1 VTSSRHDE
9 HRARDALSQKMWLIP
24 TVFVLVAVV
33 LAQFMLW
40 IDDLVPDARGP
51 LLFRGPVTGGQQIL
65 TIIATS
71 MLGLMGVV
79 FSISIVA
86 LQLASTQFSPR
97 VLRTFLRD
105 RRNQYV
111 LGQFAAT
118 FVYAIVVLGSFQVDE
133 DGDSIY
139 TSLSVTVGFL
149 LVLGS
154 LAAFI
159 YFIHHISRSLRVV
172 HIIEAVAEE
181 TRGAIDYSYPPEP
194 DERVSVREA
203 LVGEPI
209 AVLTF
214 EHHSG
219 VVAALDLADLA
230 ELAAR
235 HDAVLR
241 FLPEVGEYVSRTAP
255 FCEVYGK
262 AVPPLAEVLAHL
274 DIAPER
280 TMYQDVAFGFRQ
292 LVDIAE
298 KALSPAI
305 NDPTT
310 CVQVI
315 DRLED
320 FLLQLS
326 NRPIPTG
333 VVCDASGTPRLVH
346 EVVGWTAFVGLA
358 FDEIRDYGC
367 GSLQV
372 VRRLRAAVDRL
383 ERLVPAARR
392 PPLVRQRVLLQ
403 RAVEKHFDDP
413 DERLLASTADGVG
426 VGGDEE

>member
-1 VTSSRHDE
+1 VSTTRHSE

-24 TVFVLVAVV
+24 TIFVAVAV
-33 LAQFMLW
+33 ALAELMLW
-40 IDDLVPDARGP
+40 IDDLVPDSTLP
-51 LLFRGPVTGGQQIL
+51 FFFRGPVTGGQGIL

-118 FVYAIVVLGSFQVDE
+118 FVYAIVVLGSFQLDE
-133 DGDSIY
+133 NGDEIY
-139 TSLSVTVGFL
+139 TSLSVSVGFF

-159 YFIHHISRSLRVV
+159 FFIHHISRSLRVV
-172 HIIEAVAEE
+172 HIIEAVARE
-181 TRGAIDYSYPPEP
+181 TREAIDYSYPSEP
-194 DERVSVREA
+194 AETVSVDEA
-203 LVGEPI
+203 LVGDPI

-214 EHHSG
+214 DRPSG
-219 VVAALDLADLA
+219 VVAAVDLHHLAALA
-230 ELAAR
+230 ER
-235 HDAVLR
+235 HDCVLR
-241 FLPEVGEYVSRTAP
+241 LLPEVGQYVSRTMP
-255 FCEVYGK
+255 VCEVRGEG
-262 AVPPLAEVLAHL
+262 VPPVGEVLVHL
-274 DIAPER
+274 DVESER

-298 KALSPAI
+298 KALSPAV

-310 CVQVI
+310 AVQVI
-315 DRLED
+315 DRLQD

-326 NRPIPTG
+326 ARPIPTG
-333 VVCDASGTPRLVH
+333 VVCDGRGRPRVVH
-346 EVVGWTAFVGLA
+346 EVVGWDGFVDLA
-358 FDEIRDYGC
+358 FDEIRSYGA

-372 VRRLRAAVDRL
+372 ARRLLAALRELHALVPPDRRAAI
-383 ERLVPAARR
+383 ER
-392 PPLVRQRVLLQ
+392 QMTLLQ
-403 RAVEKHFDDP
+403 HAVVRAFDDP
-413 DERLLASTADGVG
+413 NERLFALSPDEVG
-426 VGGDEE
+426 VGGEE

>member
-71 MLGLMGVV
+71 MLGLMDVV

-86 LQLASTQFSPR
+86 LQLASTRFSPR
-97 VLRTFLRD
+97 MLWTFLRD

-118 FVYAIVVLGSFQVDE
+118 FVYAIVLGSFQVDE

-159 YFIHHISRSLRVV
+159 YFIHHISRSPRVV

-181 TRGAIDYSYPPEP
+181 TRGAIDYS
-194 DERVSVREA
+194 
-203 LVGEPI
+203 
-209 AVLTF
+209 
-214 EHHSG
+214 
-219 VVAALDLADLA
+219 
-230 ELAAR
+230 
-235 HDAVLR
+235 
-241 FLPEVGEYVSRTAP
+241 
-255 FCEVYGK
+255 
-262 AVPPLAEVLAHL
+262 
-274 DIAPER
+274 
-280 TMYQDVAFGFRQ
+280 
-292 LVDIAE
+292 
-298 KALSPAI
+298 
-305 NDPTT
+305 
-310 CVQVI
+310 
-315 DRLED
+315 
-320 FLLQLS
+320 
-326 NRPIPTG
+326 
-333 VVCDASGTPRLVH
+333 
-346 EVVGWTAFVGLA
+346 
-358 FDEIRDYGC
+358 
-367 GSLQV
+367 
-372 VRRLRAAVDRL
+372 
-383 ERLVPAARR
+383 
-392 PPLVRQRVLLQ
+392 
-403 RAVEKHFDDP
+403 
-413 DERLLASTADGVG
+413 
-426 VGGDEE
+426 

>member
-1 VTSSRHDE
+1 VSSSRHDE

-40 IDDLVPDARGP
+40 IDDIVPDARGP

-181 TRGAIDYSYPPEP
+181 TRAAIEYSYPPEP
-194 DERVSVREA
+194 DERVPVSDA
-203 LVGEPI
+203 LVGSPI
-209 AVLTF
+209 TVLPF

-219 VVAALDLADLA
+219 VVAALDLDDLA
-230 ELAAR
+230 DLAAR
-235 HDAVLR
+235 HDCVLH

-255 FCEVYGK
+255 FCEVYGG
-262 AVPPLAEVLAHL
+262 AAPPLAEILAHL

-280 TMYQDVAFGFRQ
+280 TMYQDVGFGFRQ

-310 CVQVI
+310 AVQVI

-326 NRPIPTG
+326 SRPIPTG
-333 VVCDASGTPRLVH
+333 VVCDASGAPRVVH

-367 GSLQV
+367 SSLQV
-372 VRRLRAAVDRL
+372 VRRLRAALDRL
-383 ERLVPAARR
+383 DGLVPPDRR
-392 PPLVRQRVLLQ
+392 PPLLRQRALLH
-403 RAVEKHFDDP
+403 RAVDKHFDDP
-413 DERLLASTADGVG
+413 DERLFASTADGVG
-426 VGGDEE
+426 VGGEEG